1 MAHPTM
7 RPRSTQVAWR
17 PRPAAVPALL
27 VALLLLFAGGCATP
41 VGVEPADPQAVHREL
56 TGNVLSTGELSD
68 FSANVLRRR
77 ALAELAAGDPAAAL
91 AELHRAALVDGGA
104 DPDELFALAELSFRH
119 AEAAGGRPYHLA
131 AAVYAFAYLFPED
144 GAGEGT
150 LVIAEEQTAGR
161 GRFGRQWVSPPG
173 LNLYFTVV
181 LRPDIHRLR
190 ALAQVAPL
198 AVCRMLESHTSIRP
212 LIKWPNDV
220 LVVRRKLAGILIE
233 TEFAGENPRYALV
246 GIGLNVNFR
255 PGGTP
260 LDGIATSIA
269 QELDKEVSRE
279 RVLANLMNH
288 LEELYR
294 RSSSGRQV

>member
-1 MAHPTM
+1 MASWMNLTEVRPLLHTSDLGRRIVYMTSAHSTM
-7 RPRSTQVAWR
+7 DVAR
-17 PRPAAVPALL
+17 
-27 VALLLLFAGGCATP
+27 
-41 VGVEPADPQAVHREL
+41 RE
-56 TGNVLSTGELSD
+56 
-68 FSANVLRRR
+68 A
-77 ALAELAAGDPAAAL
+77 
-91 AELHRAALVDGGA
+91 
-104 DPDELFALAELSFRH
+104 
-119 AEAAGGRPYHLA
+119 
-131 AAVYAFAYLFPED
+131 ED

-150 LVIAEEQTAGR
+150 IVIAEEQTAGR

-181 LRPDIHRLR
+181 LRPDVHRLR

-198 AVCRMLESHTSIRP
+198 SVCRMLESHTSIRP

-220 LVVRRKLAGILIE
+220 LVERRKLAGILIE

-294 RSSSGRQV
+294 RSSSGRQVHDLWRSRLDTLGREITVRFQGEAFAGVAEDVDTEGNLILRRDDGSLMRFEAGEVSLRA